1 MTFKKIDP
9 KLNLPE
15 EEKKVLEFWRTEKI
29 FKKSLDKESPL
40 GNFVFYEGPPTAN
53 GTPGIH
59 HVEARSFK
67 DLFNR
72 YKTMQ
77 GFHVERK
84 AGWDTHG
91 LPVELQVEKELGI
104 SGKGQIENIVEGDK
118 KASIEKFNELCQK
131 SVWKYKDEWE
141 KLTERMAYWID
152 MDNSY
157 VTYDSDYIETVWWVI
172 SEINKR
178 GFLYK
183 GHKIVPYCPR
193 CGTALSSH
201 EVAQGYQKIKEESIY
216 IKVRSKADPSINF
229 LVWTTT
235 PWTLS
240 GNAAL
245 AFGPEIKYVLVESED
260 EKYILAK
267 NRTEKLFGEF
277 RVIGEYSGQD
287 LVDKFSTSGA
297 DYEPLYPD
305 GENFSEAGTE
315 IYKLITA
322 SYVSDTDGTGIVH
335 MAPAFGE
342 EDFEHGHKQKNIKVL
357 KTVSEKG
364 ESLAGAGRGKFVKDA
379 DLEVKADLESRGLLF
394 KKEMFEHDYPFC
406 WRCESPLL
414 YMARDSWYI
423 AMSKLRDEL
432 LANNAK
438 INWNPSYL
446 KDGRFGE
453 WLANVND
460 WAISRDRYWGTPLP
474 VWECDKCK
482 EYKVVGDYSEI
493 QKSNNR
499 LTKIIFVRHGH
510 SQKNAE
516 RVLSSTPDKW
526 PLTDKGREG
535 IQKLAEELDK
545 NIDVIISSPILR
557 AKQTAEII
565 NEKLNLPIEF
575 DDLAAEINVGEWNDL
590 PKDERKATESYR
602 EYDKVFHDPEARY
615 FHKLGRTGES
625 REDLQNRALELLK
638 KIQEKHA
645 GKNVL
650 VVGHGGMYPA
660 LMKIFHQIDYKQYF
674 SHLDDLGHNDA
685 YVFYIDQNGKPFD
698 PHKPKV
704 DAITFNCTCGGTM
717 KRTSEV
723 MDVWLDSGAMP
734 YAQYHFPFENKKIF
748 QEQFPADFIT
758 EAVDQT
764 RGWFYTML
772 AISTVISHTSSYKN
786 VISLGHV
793 LDDKGKKMSKSK
805 GNIVLPDEMFEKYG
819 ADVIRYYFYSVNQP
833 GEPKLF
839 VEKEIVT
846 LSRNLFMTL
855 WNVFSFFMTYA
866 SIDQFEPSGN
876 LQSDNV
882 LDLWILA
889 KFNKLVLSVSES
901 MNRYDAYKS
910 SNEINEFVNELST
923 WYVRRSRRRFW
934 KSESDADKNSAYE
947 TLYYILFNLTKILAP
962 FAPMYS
968 ETVYQILRF
977 STEPES
983 VHLCIYPE
991 IKEIDE
997 NVIRE
1002 MAAARL
1008 IVEAGLKSRAENG
1021 IKIRQPLQE
1030 ITYSGEKLSDQLE
1043 KIIADEV
1050 NVKTV
1055 VNNSFINSAVSL
1067 DTEITHDLKIEGFS
1081 REIVRNI
1088 QELRKKSGF
1097 NVEDRIT
1104 LSYLSDSADLDET
1117 MEKFGDLIGR
1127 EVLAETINKRSDLG
1141 KDSSE
1146 YTIDENII
1154 RIKISHI

>member
-1 MTFKKIDP
+1 MAFEKIDP

-15 EEKKVLEFWRTEKI
+15 EEKKVLQFWRDQGI
-29 FKKSLDKESPL
+29 FKKSLQKGSPA

-72 YKTMQ
+72 YKTMR

-104 SGKGQIENIVEGDK
+104 SGKNQIENIVEGDK
-118 KASIEKFNELCQK
+118 KASIEKFNELCKK
-131 SVWKYKDEWE
+131 SVWRYKDEWE
-141 KLTERMAYWID
+141 KLTERMAYWVD
-152 MDNSY
+152 MDDPY
-157 VTYDSDYIETVWWVI
+157 ITYDPKYIESVWSII
-172 SEINKR
+172 SEINKK
-178 GFLYK
+178 GLLYK

-201 EVAQGYQKIKEESIY
+201 EVAQGYQKIKEEAIY
-216 IKVRSKADPSINF
+216 IKFRSKKDPTISF

-245 AFGPEIKYVLVESED
+245 AFGPKLKYVLVESEG

-267 NRTEKLFGEF
+267 NRAEKLFKEF
-277 RVIGEYSGQD
+277 KVIGEYSGQNI
-287 LVDKFSTSGA
+287 VEQFSTSGV
-297 DYEPLYPD
+297 DYEPLYSE

-322 SYVSDTDGTGIVH
+322 DYVSDIDGTGIVH

-342 EDFEHGHKQKNIKVL
+342 DDFEHGHKQKNIKVL
-357 KTVSEKG
+357 KTVSDKG
-364 ESLAGAGRGKFVKDA
+364 EALAGAGKGKFVKSADA
-379 DLEVKADLESRGLLF
+379 DIKADLESRGLLF
-394 KKEMFEHDYPFC
+394 RKEMFEHDYPFC
-406 WRCESPLL
+406 WRCDSPLL

-446 KDGRFGE
+446 KEGRFGE

-482 EYKVVGDYSEI
+482 EYKVIASLNEV
-493 QKSNNR
+493 NN
-499 LTKIIFVRHGH
+499 V
-510 SQKNAE
+510 
-516 RVLSSTPDKW
+516 
-526 PLTDKGREG
+526 
-535 IQKLAEELDK
+535 
-545 NIDVIISSPILR
+545 
-557 AKQTAEII
+557 
-565 NEKLNLPIEF
+565 
-575 DDLAAEINVGEWNDL
+575 
-590 PKDERKATESYR
+590 
-602 EYDKVFHDPEARY
+602 
-615 FHKLGRTGES
+615 
-625 REDLQNRALELLK
+625 
-638 KIQEKHA
+638 
-645 GKNVL
+645 
-650 VVGHGGMYPA
+650 
-660 LMKIFHQIDYKQYF
+660 
-674 SHLDDLGHNDA
+674 
-685 YVFYIDQNGKPFD
+685 D
-698 PHKPKV
+698 PHKPFV
-704 DAITFNCTCGGTM
+704 DEVTFTCACGGTM
-717 KRTSEV
+717 KRTAEV
-723 MDVWLDSGAMP
+723 MDVWLDSGTMP
-734 YAQYHFPFENKKIF
+734 YSQYHYPFENKNKF
-748 QEQFPADFIT
+748 EEQFPADFIS

-772 AISTVISHTSSYKN
+772 AISTIISHTSSYKN

-819 ADVIRYYFYSVNQP
+819 ADIIRYYFYSVNQP

-839 VEKEIVT
+839 VEKEIVS
-846 LSRNLFMTL
+846 LSRNLFLTL

-866 SIDQFEPSGN
+866 SIDKFEPTGN
-876 LQSDNV
+876 TKSDNI
-882 LDLWILA
+882 LDIWILA
-889 KFNKLVLSVSES
+889 KFNQLVKSVEK
-901 MNRYDAYKS
+901 NLNQFDPYKPA
-910 SNEINEFVNELST
+910 NEITEFVNELST

-934 KSESDADKNSAYE
+934 KSENDTDKNAAYE
-947 TLYYILFNLTKILAP
+947 TLYYTLFNLIKILAP
-962 FAPMYS
+962 FTPMFA
-968 ETVYQILRF
+968 ETIYQQLRF

-983 VHLCIYPE
+983 VHLCQFS
-991 IKEIDE
+991 KATEIDE

-1002 MAAARL
+1002 MAQARL
-1008 IVEAGLKSRAENG
+1008 IVEAGLKLRAESG
-1021 IKIRQPLQE
+1021 IKVRQPLGE
-1030 ITYSGEKLSDQLE
+1030 ISYNGDKLSDQLE

-1050 NVKTV
+1050 NVKV
-1055 VNNSFINSAVSL
+1055 VANNSLLNTAVSL
-1067 DTEITHDLKIEGFS
+1067 DTEISPELKIEGLA
-1081 REIVRNI
+1081 REIIRNI

-1104 LSYLSDSADLDET
+1104 LSYSTASSLLAET
-1117 MEKFGDLIGR
+1117 MEKFRDLIAK
-1127 EVLAETINKRSDLG
+1127 EVLAESFE
-1141 KDSSE
+1141 SE
-1146 YTIDENII
+1146 IEEADGSTEYHIDNET
-1154 RIKISHI
+1154 IKIKLIKI